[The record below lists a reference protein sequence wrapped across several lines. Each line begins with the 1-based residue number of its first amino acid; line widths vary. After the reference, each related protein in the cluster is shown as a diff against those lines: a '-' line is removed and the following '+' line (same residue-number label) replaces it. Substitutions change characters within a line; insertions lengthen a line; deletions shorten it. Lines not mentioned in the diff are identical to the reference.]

1 MVAIRLRNSIYYEYN
16 LMDELQKL
24 KNLKRIRRIAT
35 LLDSAIGI
43 PGTKFRIG
51 LDPILGLIPGGG
63 DLITAGI
70 SAYMIFLAARF
81 GLEKEEIGKMIGN
94 VALETFLGTVPLF
107 GDIFDAYFK
116 ANIRNLEI
124 LEKHLEKSTLKRD
137 NVIPLRKKIKKLTIK
152 KS

>member
-1 MVAIRLRNSIYYEYN
+1 MNTIE
-16 LMDELQKL
+16 QFKT
-24 KNLKRIRRIAT
+24 LKRIRKIAT

-70 SAYMIFLAARF
+70 SAYMIYLAASF
-81 GLEKEEIGKMIGN
+81 GLKKEEIGKMIGN
-94 VALETFLGTVPLF
+94 VALETILGSVPLA

-116 ANIRNLEI
+116 ANLRNLEI
-124 LEKHLEKSTLKRD
+124 LENHLAKSKVESQDSKVSLKT
-137 NVIPLRKKIKKLTIK
+137 V
-152 KS
+152 S

>member
-1 MVAIRLRNSIYYEYN
+1 
-16 LMDELQKL
+16 MDKIQQL
-24 KNLKRIRRIAT
+24 KNLKRIRKIAK

-70 SAYMIFLAARF
+70 SAYMIYLATRF
-81 GLEKEEIGKMIGN
+81 GLKKEEIGQMIAN
-94 VALETFLGTVPLF
+94 VALETVLGTVPLA

-124 LEKHLEKSTLKRD
+124 LEKHLAKQDNDNYIDVKSESLAVR
-137 NVIPLRKKIKKLTIK
+137 
-152 KS
+152 